1 MKDLSKLKEAM
12 RGRRILLVGLKG
24 SGKGNRSRDLMAL
37 GLVHIGLGIIMRE
50 QVRKDPNSELS
61 LKVVETTRKGELL
74 PDDIVIPI
82 ILDRLNQSDCQER
95 GFILDGFPRTKA
107 QADWLLSRITL
118 DLVLYLDV
126 PKAFLIDGIVRFNR
140 RACVVCASNYSD
152 FDPPKVEGICDKCGN
167 KLIRRKSDNLEV
179 IKARLKSDEEQI
191 RSFLPGFEAKGLL
204 QTLPIIVNNNQE
216 IDDKYLKKLRG
227 EIYWVQTDTGD
238 EARML
243 NYEGMRRRLHNFLEK
258 KFT

>member
-1 MKDLSKLKEAM
+1 M
-12 RGRRILLVGLKG
+12 
-24 SGKGNRSRDLMAL
+24 
-37 GLVHIGLGIIMRE
+37 
-50 QVRKDPNSELS
+50 
-61 LKVVETTRKGELL
+61 
-74 PDDIVIPI
+74 
-82 ILDRLNQSDCQER
+82 
-95 GFILDGFPRTKA
+95 
-107 QADWLLSRITL
+107 
-118 DLVLYLDV
+118 

-204 QTLPIIVNNNQE
+204 QTLPIIVNNDQE